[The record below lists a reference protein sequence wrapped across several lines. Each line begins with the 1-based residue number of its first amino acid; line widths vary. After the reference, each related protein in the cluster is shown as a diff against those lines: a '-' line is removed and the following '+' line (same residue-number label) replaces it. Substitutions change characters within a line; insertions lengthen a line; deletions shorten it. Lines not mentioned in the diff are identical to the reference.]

1 MVRSSCPKCGR
12 SIKSPAGLRAHMRKC
27 DARAE
32 APTDARAE
40 APTDARAMRLANVW
54 IEPTRAYAAQRA
66 RRMQALIGDL
76 ERLERLHK
84 KAADDARKGSA
95 RACWDAQA
103 LQQQFQGLKR
113 EYLEAT
119 ADALFRRGRAR
130 PRRGGPRERPQRR
143 ARARPRRRARA
154 RPRRRARA
162 RPRRRARARPRRR
175 ARARPQRRARARP
188 RRRARARCSLP
199 RTRRKCAVSGGREA
213 LRRSPARGARR
224 ARLGQSKR
232 WWAYLFLRRLPMS
245 APQRPQ
251 NPMA

>member
-162 RPRRRARARPRRR
+162 RPRRRARAR
-175 ARARPQRRARARP
+175 
-188 RRRARARCSLP
+188 CSLP